1 VAKIVIVDDDL
12 WIRSMLR
19 HVLEREG
26 YTVLDAENGIVG
38 TQVCREHVPDLVIT
52 DVHMPGQDGFETIVS
67 LRREFPNL
75 RIIAISGGHQFE
87 TDFNL
92 KLSGDLGAERTLS
105 KPIRKEILL
114 STVRELLS
122 PCC

>member
-1 VAKIVIVDDDL
+1 VATIVVVDDDL
-12 WIRSMLR
+12 WIRAMLR

-26 YTVLDAENGIVG
+26 HEVLDAENGIEG
-38 TQVCREHVPDLVIT
+38 TLLCRKHVPDLVIT
-52 DVHMPGQDGFETIVS
+52 DVHMPGQDGFETIVC
-67 LRREFPNL
+67 LRREFPDL

-92 KLSGDLGAERTLS
+92 KLTGGLGAERTLS
-105 KPIRKEILL
+105 KPIKKETLL
-114 STVRELLS
+114 STVRELLN